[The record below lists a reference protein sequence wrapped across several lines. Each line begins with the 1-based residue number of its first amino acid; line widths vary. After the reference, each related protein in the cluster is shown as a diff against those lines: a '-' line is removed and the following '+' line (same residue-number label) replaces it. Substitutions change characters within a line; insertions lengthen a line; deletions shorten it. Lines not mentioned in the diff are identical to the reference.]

1 MAVLVIRHIELK
13 TANEFIER
21 IHRHHKKVIG
31 HRFSIGCY
39 EGEKLVGVAIVGR
52 PVARGCN
59 FLDTVEVTRLCTDGT
74 KNACSFLYSA
84 AARASKEL
92 GYRKI
97 QTYIL
102 ETENGVSVEA
112 ASWKYE
118 YTTQGGEWKGTLASG
133 KTRKNEHPVCKKKL
147 YSKEFY

>member
-1 MAVLVIRHIELK
+1 MLVIRHIELK
-13 TANEFIER
+13 TANEFIEK

-31 HRFSIGCY
+31 HRFSIGCFCD
-39 EGEKLVGVAIVGR
+39 EKLVGVCVVGR

-102 ETENGVSVEA
+102 ETESGVSVES

-118 YTTQGGEWKGTLASG
+118 YTTQGGEWKGSTSNG
-133 KTRKNEHPVCKKKL
+133 KTRNNNHPICKKKL
-147 YSKEFY
+147 YAKVFY